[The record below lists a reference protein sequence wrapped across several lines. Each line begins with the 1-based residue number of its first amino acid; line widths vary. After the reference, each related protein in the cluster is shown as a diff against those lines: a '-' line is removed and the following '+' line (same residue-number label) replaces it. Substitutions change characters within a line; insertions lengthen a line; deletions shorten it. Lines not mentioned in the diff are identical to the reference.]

1 MRRGRPC
8 PCERKSALELNDRSP
23 LSCVPNRGLVSED
36 KQRLLV
42 VKAAMVANGGA
53 ARDLMRNL
61 PHIAERFEVKFACLN
76 LLDSQRSELL
86 SNGIPVL
93 EPVNQWKA
101 GEGLLNEITAG
112 QERSAATAWK
122 RHQQVLDA
130 IQWADAIHLTGGNGS
145 MEFPALVP
153 ADKPLHLHYLESKP
167 GIHDDVSH
175 LNPDGSGGWRP
186 WLMHLLQTMQRRR
199 IEKSFRGFDENPLWN
214 VSANSGFSAS
224 NLQRIYGI
232 KGGVLYPS
240 VDLSEFS
247 RVASSTE
254 SGSISNLGLSE
265 GEYAVTVGRLSRFK
279 GIYEA
284 VEHLGG
290 SGLELVVIG
299 GGKESENAALR
310 RFGEKR
316 GVPVKVLSGLSMPVM
331 LAVMRSSAAVIGL
344 AHGEAFGLT
353 PIEAMA
359 LGVPPVFV
367 NEGGYTET
375 VVDQLNGRLV
385 ERGDIDAWNRALE
398 QAQDSGT
405 RERWARNG
413 IARIEELGLTPDN
426 HAERLHAIISG
437 V

>member
-1 MRRGRPC
+1 MSG
-8 PCERKSALELNDRSP
+8 
-23 LSCVPNRGLVSED
+23 D

-42 VKAAMVANGGA
+42 VKAAMTVNGGA

-61 PHIAERFEVKFACLN
+61 PHIAEMFEVKFACLN
-76 LLDSQRSELL
+76 LLDSQRVEILAS
-86 SNGIPVL
+86 GIPVL
-93 EPVNQWKA
+93 EPVNQWQP
-101 GEGLLNEITAG
+101 GGGLLNEIAAG
-112 QERSAATAWK
+112 QERSAATAWRK
-122 RHQQVLDA
+122 HESAVAA
-130 IQWADAIHLTGGNGS
+130 IEWADAIHLTGGNGS

-153 ADKPLHLHYLESKP
+153 ADKPLHLHFLESKP

-186 WLMHLLQTMQRRR
+186 RLMHLLQTVQRRR
-199 IEKSFRGFDENPLWN
+199 IEKSFRGFANNPGWS
-214 VSANSGFSAS
+214 VSANSGFSS
-224 NLQRIYGI
+224 DNLHRIYGI

-240 VDLSEFS
+240 VGLSEFS
-247 RVASSTE
+247 RVAAHDETASRRELKLT
-254 SGSISNLGLSE
+254 E

-284 VEHLGG
+284 VDHLVG
-290 SGLELVVIG
+290 SGLGLVVIG

-310 RFGEKR
+310 GYGEGF
-316 GVPVKVLSGLSMPVM
+316 GVPVKVLSGLSTQVM
-331 LAVMRSSAAVIGL
+331 LAVMRGSVAVIGL

-385 ERGDIDAWNRALE
+385 ERGDLDAWNRALE
-398 QAQDSGT
+398 QARDAGT

-413 IARIEELGLTPDN
+413 LARIEELGLSPEN
-426 HAERLHAIISG
+426 HAERLHEIMNG
-437 V
+437 EG

>member
-1 MRRGRPC
+1 MSG
-8 PCERKSALELNDRSP
+8 
-23 LSCVPNRGLVSED
+23 D

-42 VKAAMVANGGA
+42 VKAAMTVNGGA

-61 PHIAERFEVKFACLN
+61 PHIAEMFEVKFACLN
-76 LLDSQRSELL
+76 LLDSQRVEILAS
-86 SNGIPVL
+86 GIPVL
-93 EPVNQWKA
+93 EPVNQWQP
-101 GEGLLNEITAG
+101 GGGFLNEIVAG
-112 QERSAATAWK
+112 QERSAATAWRK
-122 RHQQVLDA
+122 HESAVAA
-130 IQWADAIHLTGGNGS
+130 IEWADAIHLTGGNGS

-153 ADKPLHLHYLESKP
+153 ADKPLHLHFLESKP

-186 WLMHLLQTMQRRR
+186 RLMHLLQTVQRRR
-199 IEKSFRGFDENPLWN
+199 IEKSFRGFADNPGWS
-214 VSANSGFSAS
+214 VSANSGFSS
-224 NLQRIYGI
+224 DNLHRIYGI

-247 RVASSTE
+247 RVAAHDETASRRELKLT
-254 SGSISNLGLSE
+254 E

-284 VEHLGG
+284 VDHLVG
-290 SGLELVVIG
+290 SGLGLVVIG

-310 RFGEKR
+310 GYGEGF
-316 GVPVKVLSGLSMPVM
+316 GVPVKVLSGLSTQVM
-331 LAVMRSSAAVIGL
+331 LAVMRGSAAVIGL

-385 ERGDIDAWNRALE
+385 ERGDLDAWNRALE
-398 QAQDSGT
+398 QARDAGT

-413 IARIEELGLTPDN
+413 LARIEELGLTPEN
-426 HAERLHAIISG
+426 HAERLHEIMNG
-437 V
+437 EG

>member
-1 MRRGRPC
+1 MSG
-8 PCERKSALELNDRSP
+8 
-23 LSCVPNRGLVSED
+23 D

-42 VKAAMVANGGA
+42 VKAAMTVNGGA

-61 PHIAERFEVKFACLN
+61 PHIAEMFEVKFACLN
-76 LLDSQRSELL
+76 LLDSQRVEILAS
-86 SNGIPVL
+86 GIPVL
-93 EPVNQWKA
+93 EPVNQWQP
-101 GEGLLNEITAG
+101 GGGLLNEIAAG
-112 QERSAATAWK
+112 QERSAATAWRK
-122 RHQQVLDA
+122 HESAVAA
-130 IQWADAIHLTGGNGS
+130 IEWADAIHLTGGNGS

-153 ADKPLHLHYLESKP
+153 ADKPLHLHFLESKP

-186 WLMHLLQTMQRRR
+186 RLMHLLQTVQRRR
-199 IEKSFRGFDENPLWN
+199 IEKSFRGFANNPGWS
-214 VSANSGFSAS
+214 VSANSGFSS
-224 NLQRIYGI
+224 DNLHRIYGI

-247 RVASSTE
+247 RVAAHDETASRRELKLT
-254 SGSISNLGLSE
+254 E

-284 VEHLGG
+284 VDHLVG
-290 SGLELVVIG
+290 SGLGLVVIG

-310 RFGEKR
+310 GYGEGF
-316 GVPVKVLSGLSMPVM
+316 GVPVKVLSGLSTQVM
-331 LAVMRSSAAVIGL
+331 LAVMRGSAAVIGL

-385 ERGDIDAWNRALE
+385 ERGDLDAWNRALE
-398 QAQDSGT
+398 QARDAGT

-413 IARIEELGLTPDN
+413 LARIEELGLTPEN
-426 HAERLHAIISG
+426 HAERLHEIMNG
-437 V
+437 EG

>member
-1 MRRGRPC
+1 MSG
-8 PCERKSALELNDRSP
+8 
-23 LSCVPNRGLVSED
+23 D

-42 VKAAMVANGGA
+42 VKAAMTVNGGA

-61 PHIAERFEVKFACLN
+61 PRIAEMFEVKFACLN
-76 LLDSQRSELL
+76 LLDSQRVEILAS
-86 SNGIPVL
+86 GIPVL
-93 EPVNQWKA
+93 EPVNQWQP
-101 GEGLLNEITAG
+101 GGGLLNEIAAG
-112 QERSAATAWK
+112 QERSAATAWRK
-122 RHQQVLDA
+122 HESAVAA
-130 IQWADAIHLTGGNGS
+130 IEWADAIHLTGGNGS

-153 ADKPLHLHYLESKP
+153 ADKPLHLHFLESKP

-186 WLMHLLQTMQRRR
+186 RLMHLLQTVQRRR
-199 IEKSFRGFDENPLWN
+199 IEKSFRGFANNPGWS
-214 VSANSGFSAS
+214 VSANSGFSS
-224 NLQRIYGI
+224 DNLHRIYGI

-247 RVASSTE
+247 RVAAHDETASRRELKLT
-254 SGSISNLGLSE
+254 E

-284 VEHLGG
+284 VDHLVG
-290 SGLELVVIG
+290 SGLGLVVIG

-310 RFGEKR
+310 GYGEGF
-316 GVPVKVLSGLSMPVM
+316 GVPVKVLSGLSTQVM
-331 LAVMRSSAAVIGL
+331 LAVMRGSAAVIGL

-385 ERGDIDAWNRALE
+385 ERGDLDAWNRALE
-398 QAQDSGT
+398 QARDAGT

-413 IARIEELGLTPDN
+413 LARIEELGLTPEN
-426 HAERLHAIISG
+426 HAERLHEIMNG
-437 V
+437 GG

>member
-1 MRRGRPC
+1 MSG
-8 PCERKSALELNDRSP
+8 
-23 LSCVPNRGLVSED
+23 D

-42 VKAAMVANGGA
+42 VKAAMTVNGGA

-61 PHIAERFEVKFACLN
+61 PHIAEMFEVKFACLN
-76 LLDSQRSELL
+76 LLDSQRVEILAS
-86 SNGIPVL
+86 GIPVL
-93 EPVNQWKA
+93 EPVNQWQP
-101 GEGLLNEITAG
+101 GGGLLNEIAAG
-112 QERSAATAWK
+112 QERSAATAWRK
-122 RHQQVLDA
+122 HESAVAA
-130 IQWADAIHLTGGNGS
+130 IEWADAIHLTGGNGS

-153 ADKPLHLHYLESKP
+153 ADKPLHLHFLESKP

-186 WLMHLLQTMQRRR
+186 RLMHLLQTVQRRR
-199 IEKSFRGFDENPLWN
+199 IEKSFRGFADNPGWS
-214 VSANSGFSAS
+214 VSANSGFSS
-224 NLQRIYGI
+224 DNLHRIYGI

-247 RVASSTE
+247 RVAAHDETASRRELKLT
-254 SGSISNLGLSE
+254 E

-284 VEHLGG
+284 VDHLVG
-290 SGLELVVIG
+290 SGLGLVVIG

-310 RFGEKR
+310 GYGESF
-316 GVPVKVLSGLSMPVM
+316 GVPVKVLSGLSTQVM
-331 LAVMRSSAAVIGL
+331 LAVMRGSAAVIGL

-385 ERGDIDAWNRALE
+385 ERGDLDAWNRALE
-398 QAQDSGT
+398 QARDAGT

-413 IARIEELGLTPDN
+413 LARIEELGLTPEN
-426 HAERLHAIISG
+426 HAERLHEIMNG
-437 V
+437 EG

>member
-1 MRRGRPC
+1 MSG
-8 PCERKSALELNDRSP
+8 
-23 LSCVPNRGLVSED
+23 D

-42 VKAAMVANGGA
+42 VKAAMTVNGGA

-61 PHIAERFEVKFACLN
+61 PHIAEMFEVKFACLN
-76 LLDSQRSELL
+76 LLDSQRVEILAS
-86 SNGIPVL
+86 GIPVL
-93 EPVNQWKA
+93 EPVNQWQP
-101 GEGLLNEITAG
+101 GGGLLNEIAAG
-112 QERSAATAWK
+112 QERSAATAWRK
-122 RHQQVLDA
+122 HESAVAA
-130 IQWADAIHLTGGNGS
+130 IEWADAIHLTGGNGS

-153 ADKPLHLHYLESKP
+153 ADKPLHLHFLESKP

-186 WLMHLLQTMQRRR
+186 RLMHLLQTVQRRR
-199 IEKSFRGFDENPLWN
+199 IEKSFRGFANNPGWS
-214 VSANSGFSAS
+214 VSANSGFSS
-224 NLQRIYGI
+224 DNLHRIYGI

-247 RVASSTE
+247 RVAAHDETASRRELKLT
-254 SGSISNLGLSE
+254 E

-284 VEHLGG
+284 VDHLVG
-290 SGLELVVIG
+290 SGLGLVVIG

-310 RFGEKR
+310 GYGEGF
-316 GVPVKVLSGLSMPVM
+316 GVPVKVLSGLSTQVM
-331 LAVMRSSAAVIGL
+331 LAVMRGSAAVIGL

-385 ERGDIDAWNRALE
+385 ERGDLDAWNRALE
-398 QAQDSGT
+398 QARDAGT

-413 IARIEELGLTPDN
+413 LARIEELGLTPEN
-426 HAERLHAIISG
+426 HAERLHEIMNG
-437 V
+437 GG

>member
-122 RHQQVLDA
+122 RHEQVLDA

-167 GIHDDVSH
+167 CIHDDVSH
-175 LNPDGSGGWRP
+175 LNPDGSGAWRP
-186 WLMHLLQTMQRRR
+186 GLMHLLQTMQRRR

-247 RVASSTE
+247 RVATSTE

-265 GEYAVTVGRLSRFK
+265 GE
-279 GIYEA
+279 
-284 VEHLGG
+284 
-290 SGLELVVIG
+290 
-299 GGKESENAALR
+299 
-310 RFGEKR
+310 
-316 GVPVKVLSGLSMPVM
+316 
-331 LAVMRSSAAVIGL
+331 
-344 AHGEAFGLT
+344 
-353 PIEAMA
+353 
-359 LGVPPVFV
+359 
-367 NEGGYTET
+367 
-375 VVDQLNGRLV
+375 
-385 ERGDIDAWNRALE
+385 
-398 QAQDSGT
+398 
-405 RERWARNG
+405 
-413 IARIEELGLTPDN
+413 
-426 HAERLHAIISG
+426 
-437 V
+437 

>member
-1 MRRGRPC
+1 MSG
-8 PCERKSALELNDRSP
+8 
-23 LSCVPNRGLVSED
+23 D

-42 VKAAMVANGGA
+42 VKAAMTVNGGA

-61 PHIAERFEVKFACLN
+61 PHIAEMFEVKFACLN
-76 LLDSQRSELL
+76 LLDSQRVEILAS
-86 SNGIPVL
+86 GIPVL
-93 EPVNQWKA
+93 EPVNQWQP
-101 GEGLLNEITAG
+101 GGGLLNEIAAG
-112 QERSAATAWK
+112 QERSAATAWRK
-122 RHQQVLDA
+122 HESAVAA
-130 IQWADAIHLTGGNGS
+130 IEWADAIHLTGGNGS

-153 ADKPLHLHYLESKP
+153 ADKPLHLHFLESKP

-186 WLMHLLQTMQRRR
+186 RLMHLLQTVQRRR
-199 IEKSFRGFDENPLWN
+199 IEKSFRGFADNPGWS
-214 VSANSGFSAS
+214 VSANSGFSS
-224 NLQRIYGI
+224 DNLHRIYGI

-247 RVASSTE
+247 RVAAHDETASRRELKLT
-254 SGSISNLGLSE
+254 E

-284 VEHLGG
+284 VDHLVG
-290 SGLELVVIG
+290 SGLGLVVIG

-310 RFGEKR
+310 GYGEGF
-316 GVPVKVLSGLSMPVM
+316 GVPVKVLSGLSTQVM
-331 LAVMRSSAAVIGL
+331 LAVMRGSVAVIGL

-385 ERGDIDAWNRALE
+385 ERGDLDAWNRALE
-398 QAQDSGT
+398 QARDAGT

-413 IARIEELGLTPDN
+413 LARIEELGLTPEN
-426 HAERLHAIISG
+426 HAERLHEIMNG
-437 V
+437 GG

>member
-1 MRRGRPC
+1 MSG
-8 PCERKSALELNDRSP
+8 
-23 LSCVPNRGLVSED
+23 D

-42 VKAAMVANGGA
+42 VKAAMTVNGGA

-61 PHIAERFEVKFACLN
+61 PHIAEMFEVKFACLN
-76 LLDSQRSELL
+76 LLDSQRVEILAS
-86 SNGIPVL
+86 GIPVL
-93 EPVNQWKA
+93 EPVNQWQP
-101 GEGLLNEITAG
+101 GGGLLNEIAAG
-112 QERSAATAWK
+112 QERSAATAWRK
-122 RHQQVLDA
+122 HESVVAA
-130 IQWADAIHLTGGNGS
+130 IEWADAIHLTGGNGS

-153 ADKPLHLHYLESKP
+153 ADKPLHLHFLESKP

-175 LNPDGSGGWRP
+175 LNSDGSGGWRP
-186 WLMHLLQTMQRRR
+186 RLMHLLQTVQRRR
-199 IEKSFRGFDENPLWN
+199 IEKSFRGFADNPGWS
-214 VSANSGFSAS
+214 VSANSGFSS
-224 NLQRIYGI
+224 DNLHRIYGI

-247 RVASSTE
+247 RVAAHDETASRRELKLT
-254 SGSISNLGLSE
+254 E

-284 VEHLGG
+284 VDHLVG
-290 SGLELVVIG
+290 SGLGLVVIG

-310 RFGEKR
+310 GYGEGF
-316 GVPVKVLSGLSMPVM
+316 GVPVKVLSGLSTQVM
-331 LAVMRSSAAVIGL
+331 LAVMRGSAAVIGL

-385 ERGDIDAWNRALE
+385 ERGDLDAWNRALE
-398 QAQDSGT
+398 QARDAGT

-413 IARIEELGLTPDN
+413 LARIEELGLTPEN
-426 HAERLHAIISG
+426 HAERLHEIMNG
-437 V
+437 GG

>member
-1 MRRGRPC
+1 MSG
-8 PCERKSALELNDRSP
+8 
-23 LSCVPNRGLVSED
+23 D

-42 VKAAMVANGGA
+42 GKAAMTVNGGA

-61 PHIAERFEVKFACLN
+61 PHIAEMFEVKFACLN
-76 LLDSQRSELL
+76 LLDSQRVEILAS
-86 SNGIPVL
+86 GIPVL
-93 EPVNQWKA
+93 EPVNQWQP
-101 GEGLLNEITAG
+101 GGGLLNEIAAG
-112 QERSAATAWK
+112 QERSAATAWRK
-122 RHQQVLDA
+122 HESAVAA
-130 IQWADAIHLTGGNGS
+130 IEWADAIHLTGGNGS

-153 ADKPLHLHYLESKP
+153 ADKPLHLHFLESKP

-186 WLMHLLQTMQRRR
+186 RLMHLLQTVQRRR
-199 IEKSFRGFDENPLWN
+199 IEKSFRGFANNPGWS
-214 VSANSGFSAS
+214 VSANSGFSS
-224 NLQRIYGI
+224 DNLHRIYGI

-247 RVASSTE
+247 RVAAHDETASRRELELT
-254 SGSISNLGLSE
+254 E

-284 VEHLGG
+284 VDHLVG
-290 SGLELVVIG
+290 SGLGLVVIG

-310 RFGEKR
+310 GYGEGF
-316 GVPVKVLSGLSMPVM
+316 GVPVKVLSGLSTQVM
-331 LAVMRSSAAVIGL
+331 LAVMRGSAAVIGL

-385 ERGDIDAWNRALE
+385 ERGDLDAWNRALE
-398 QAQDSGT
+398 QARDAGT

-413 IARIEELGLTPDN
+413 LARIEELGLTPEN
-426 HAERLHAIISG
+426 HAERLHEIMNG
-437 V
+437 EG

>member
-1 MRRGRPC
+1 
-8 PCERKSALELNDRSP
+8 
-23 LSCVPNRGLVSED
+23 VSGD

-42 VKAAMVANGGA
+42 VKAAMTVNGGA

-61 PHIAERFEVKFACLN
+61 PHIAEMFEVKFACLN
-76 LLDSQRSELL
+76 LLDSQRVEILAS
-86 SNGIPVL
+86 GIPVL
-93 EPVNQWKA
+93 EPVNQWQP
-101 GEGLLNEITAG
+101 GGGLLNEIVAG
-112 QERSAATAWK
+112 QERSAATAWRK
-122 RHQQVLDA
+122 HESAVAA
-130 IQWADAIHLTGGNGS
+130 IEWADAIHLTGGNGS

-153 ADKPLHLHYLESKP
+153 ADKPLHLHFLESKP

-186 WLMHLLQTMQRRR
+186 RLMHLLQTVQRRR
-199 IEKSFRGFDENPLWN
+199 IEKSFRGFADNPGWS
-214 VSANSGFSAS
+214 VSANSGFSS
-224 NLQRIYGI
+224 DNLHRIYGI

-247 RVASSTE
+247 RVAAHDETASRRELKLT
-254 SGSISNLGLSE
+254 E

-284 VEHLGG
+284 VDHLVG
-290 SGLELVVIG
+290 SGLGLVVIG

-310 RFGEKR
+310 GYGEGF
-316 GVPVKVLSGLSMPVM
+316 GVPVKVLSGLSTQVM
-331 LAVMRSSAAVIGL
+331 LAVMRGSAAVIGL

-385 ERGDIDAWNRALE
+385 ERGDLDAWNRALE
-398 QAQDSGT
+398 QARDAGT

-413 IARIEELGLTPDN
+413 LARIEELGLTPEN
-426 HAERLHAIISG
+426 HAERLHEIMNG
-437 V
+437 EG

>member
-1 MRRGRPC
+1 MSG
-8 PCERKSALELNDRSP
+8 
-23 LSCVPNRGLVSED
+23 D

-42 VKAAMVANGGA
+42 VKAAMTVNGGA

-61 PHIAERFEVKFACLN
+61 PHIAEMFEVKFACLN
-76 LLDSQRSELL
+76 LLDSQRVEILAS
-86 SNGIPVL
+86 GIPVL
-93 EPVNQWKA
+93 EPVNQWQP
-101 GEGLLNEITAG
+101 GGGLLNEIVAG
-112 QERSAATAWK
+112 QERSAATAWRK
-122 RHQQVLDA
+122 HESAVAA
-130 IQWADAIHLTGGNGS
+130 IEWADAIHLTGGNGS

-153 ADKPLHLHYLESKP
+153 ADKPLHLHFLESKP

-186 WLMHLLQTMQRRR
+186 RLMHLLQTMQRRR
-199 IEKSFRGFDENPLWN
+199 IEKSFRGFADNPGWS
-214 VSANSGFSAS
+214 VSANSGFSS
-224 NLQRIYGI
+224 DNLHRIYGI

-247 RVASSTE
+247 RVAAHDEADSRRELKLT
-254 SGSISNLGLSE
+254 E

-284 VEHLGG
+284 VDHLVG
-290 SGLELVVIG
+290 SGLGLVVIG

-310 RFGEKR
+310 GYGEGF
-316 GVPVKVLSGLSMPVM
+316 GVPVKVLSGLSTQVM
-331 LAVMRSSAAVIGL
+331 LAVMRGSAAVIGL

-385 ERGDIDAWNRALE
+385 ERGDLDAWNRALE
-398 QAQDSGT
+398 QARDAGT

-413 IARIEELGLTPDN
+413 LARIEELGLTPEN
-426 HAERLHAIISG
+426 HAERLHEIMNG
-437 V
+437 EG

>member
-1 MRRGRPC
+1 MSG
-8 PCERKSALELNDRSP
+8 
-23 LSCVPNRGLVSED
+23 D

-42 VKAAMVANGGA
+42 VKAAMTVNGGA

-61 PHIAERFEVKFACLN
+61 PHIAEMFEVKFACLN
-76 LLDSQRSELL
+76 LLDSQRVEILAS
-86 SNGIPVL
+86 GIPVL
-93 EPVNQWKA
+93 EPVNQWQP
-101 GEGLLNEITAG
+101 GGGLLNEIAAG
-112 QERSAATAWK
+112 QERSAATAWRK
-122 RHQQVLDA
+122 HESAVAA
-130 IQWADAIHLTGGNGS
+130 IEWADAIHLTGGNGS

-153 ADKPLHLHYLESKP
+153 ADKPLHLHFLESKP

-186 WLMHLLQTMQRRR
+186 RLMHLLQTVQRRR
-199 IEKSFRGFDENPLWN
+199 IEKSFRGFANNPGWS
-214 VSANSGFSAS
+214 VSANSGFSS
-224 NLQRIYGI
+224 DNLHRIYGI

-247 RVASSTE
+247 RVAAHDETASRRELKLT
-254 SGSISNLGLSE
+254 E

-284 VEHLGG
+284 VDHLVG
-290 SGLELVVIG
+290 SGLGLVVIG

-310 RFGEKR
+310 GYGEGF
-316 GVPVKVLSGLSMPVM
+316 GVPVKVLSGLSTQVM
-331 LAVMRSSAAVIGL
+331 LAVMRGSVAVIGL

-385 ERGDIDAWNRALE
+385 ERGDLDAWNRALE
-398 QAQDSGT
+398 QARDAGT

-413 IARIEELGLTPDN
+413 LARIEELGLTPEN
-426 HAERLHAIISG
+426 HAERLHEIMNG
-437 V
+437 GG

>member
-1 MRRGRPC
+1 MSG
-8 PCERKSALELNDRSP
+8 
-23 LSCVPNRGLVSED
+23 D

-42 VKAAMVANGGA
+42 VKAAMTVNGGA

-61 PHIAERFEVKFACLN
+61 PRIAEMFEVKFACLN
-76 LLDSQRSELL
+76 LLDSQRVEILASR
-86 SNGIPVL
+86 IPVL
-93 EPVNQWKA
+93 EPVIQWQP
-101 GEGLLNEITAG
+101 GGGLLNEIAAG
-112 QERSAATAWK
+112 QERSAATAWRK
-122 RHQQVLDA
+122 HESVVAA
-130 IQWADAIHLTGGNGS
+130 IEWADAIHLTGGNGS

-153 ADKPLHLHYLESKP
+153 ADKPLHLHFLESKP

-186 WLMHLLQTMQRRR
+186 RLMHLLQTVQRRR
-199 IEKSFRGFDENPLWN
+199 IEKSFRGFANNPGWS
-214 VSANSGFSAS
+214 VSANSGFSS
-224 NLQRIYGI
+224 DNLHRIYGI

-247 RVASSTE
+247 RVAAHDETASRRELKLT
-254 SGSISNLGLSE
+254 E

-284 VEHLGG
+284 VDHLVG
-290 SGLELVVIG
+290 SGLGLVVIG

-310 RFGEKR
+310 GYGEGF
-316 GVPVKVLSGLSMPVM
+316 GVPVKVLSGLSTQVM
-331 LAVMRSSAAVIGL
+331 LAVMRGSVAVIGL

-385 ERGDIDAWNRALE
+385 ERGDLDAWNRALE
-398 QAQDSGT
+398 QARDAGT

-413 IARIEELGLTPDN
+413 LARIEELGLTPEN
-426 HAERLHAIISG
+426 HAERLHEIMNG
-437 V
+437 GG

>member
-1 MRRGRPC
+1 MSG
-8 PCERKSALELNDRSP
+8 
-23 LSCVPNRGLVSED
+23 D

-42 VKAAMVANGGA
+42 VKAAMTVNGGA

-61 PHIAERFEVKFACLN
+61 PHIAEMFEVKFACLN
-76 LLDSQRSELL
+76 LLDSQRVEILAS
-86 SNGIPVL
+86 GIPVL
-93 EPVNQWKA
+93 EPVNQWQP
-101 GEGLLNEITAG
+101 GGGLLNEIAAG
-112 QERSAATAWK
+112 QERSAATAWRK
-122 RHQQVLDA
+122 HESAVAA
-130 IQWADAIHLTGGNGS
+130 IEWADAIHLTGGNGS

-153 ADKPLHLHYLESKP
+153 ADKPLHLHFLESKP

-186 WLMHLLQTMQRRR
+186 RLMHLLQTVQRRR
-199 IEKSFRGFDENPLWN
+199 IEKSFRGFANNPGWS
-214 VSANSGFSAS
+214 VSANSGFSS
-224 NLQRIYGI
+224 DNLHRIYGI

-247 RVASSTE
+247 RVAAHDETASRRELKLT
-254 SGSISNLGLSE
+254 E
-265 GEYAVTVGRLSRFK
+265 GEYAITVGRLSRFK

-284 VEHLGG
+284 VDHLVG
-290 SGLELVVIG
+290 SGLGLVVIG

-310 RFGEKR
+310 GYGEGF
-316 GVPVKVLSGLSMPVM
+316 GVPVKVLSGLSTQVM
-331 LAVMRSSAAVIGL
+331 LAVMRGSAAVIGL

-385 ERGDIDAWNRALE
+385 ERGDLDAWNRALE
-398 QAQDSGT
+398 QARDAGT

-413 IARIEELGLTPDN
+413 LARIEELGLTPEN
-426 HAERLHAIISG
+426 HAERLHEIMNG
-437 V
+437 EG

>member
-1 MRRGRPC
+1 
-8 PCERKSALELNDRSP
+8 
-23 LSCVPNRGLVSED
+23 
-36 KQRLLV
+36 
-42 VKAAMVANGGA
+42 
-53 ARDLMRNL
+53 
-61 PHIAERFEVKFACLN
+61 
-76 LLDSQRSELL
+76 
-86 SNGIPVL
+86 
-93 EPVNQWKA
+93 
-101 GEGLLNEITAG
+101 
-112 QERSAATAWK
+112 
-122 RHQQVLDA
+122 
-130 IQWADAIHLTGGNGS
+130 

-153 ADKPLHLHYLESKP
+153 ADKPLHLHFLESKP

-186 WLMHLLQTMQRRR
+186 RLMHLLQTVQRRR
-199 IEKSFRGFDENPLWN
+199 IEKSFRGFADNPGWS
-214 VSANSGFSAS
+214 VSANSGFSS
-224 NLQRIYGI
+224 DNLHRIYGI

-247 RVASSTE
+247 RVAAHDETASRRELKLT
-254 SGSISNLGLSE
+254 E

-284 VEHLGG
+284 VDHLVG
-290 SGLELVVIG
+290 SGLGLVVIG

-310 RFGEKR
+310 GYGEGF
-316 GVPVKVLSGLSMPVM
+316 GVPVKVLSGLSTQVM
-331 LAVMRSSAAVIGL
+331 LAVMRGSAAVIGL

-385 ERGDIDAWNRALE
+385 ERGDLDAWNRALE
-398 QAQDSGT
+398 QARDAGT

-413 IARIEELGLTPDN
+413 LARIEELGLTPEN
-426 HAERLHAIISG
+426 HAERLHEIMNG
-437 V
+437 EG

>member
-1 MRRGRPC
+1 MSG
-8 PCERKSALELNDRSP
+8 
-23 LSCVPNRGLVSED
+23 D

-42 VKAAMVANGGA
+42 VKAAMTVNGGA

-61 PHIAERFEVKFACLN
+61 PHIAEMFEVKFACLN
-76 LLDSQRSELL
+76 LLDSQRVEILAS
-86 SNGIPVL
+86 GIPVL
-93 EPVNQWKA
+93 EPVNQWQP
-101 GEGLLNEITAG
+101 GGGLLNEIAAG
-112 QERSAATAWK
+112 QERSAATAWRK
-122 RHQQVLDA
+122 HESAVAA
-130 IQWADAIHLTGGNGS
+130 IEWADAIHLTGGNGS

-153 ADKPLHLHYLESKP
+153 ADKPLHLHFLESKP

-186 WLMHLLQTMQRRR
+186 RLMHLLQTVQRRR
-199 IEKSFRGFDENPLWN
+199 IEKSFRGFADNPGWS
-214 VSANSGFSAS
+214 VSANSGFSS
-224 NLQRIYGI
+224 DNLHRIYGI

-247 RVASSTE
+247 RVAAHDETASRRELKLT
-254 SGSISNLGLSE
+254 E

-284 VEHLGG
+284 VDHLVG
-290 SGLELVVIG
+290 SGLGLVVIG

-310 RFGEKR
+310 GYGEGF
-316 GVPVKVLSGLSMPVM
+316 GVPVKVLSGLSTQVM
-331 LAVMRSSAAVIGL
+331 LAVMRGSVAVIGL

-385 ERGDIDAWNRALE
+385 ERGDLDAWNRALE
-398 QAQDSGT
+398 QARDAGT

-413 IARIEELGLTPDN
+413 LARIEELGLTPEN
-426 HAERLHAIISG
+426 HSERLHEIMNG
-437 V
+437 GG

>member
-1 MRRGRPC
+1 MSG
-8 PCERKSALELNDRSP
+8 
-23 LSCVPNRGLVSED
+23 D

-42 VKAAMVANGGA
+42 VKAAMTVNGGA

-61 PHIAERFEVKFACLN
+61 PHIAEMFEVKFACLN
-76 LLDSQRSELL
+76 LLDSQRVEILAS
-86 SNGIPVL
+86 GIPVL
-93 EPVNQWKA
+93 EPVNQWQP
-101 GEGLLNEITAG
+101 GGGLLNEIAAG
-112 QERSAATAWK
+112 QERSAATAWRK
-122 RHQQVLDA
+122 HESAVAA
-130 IQWADAIHLTGGNGS
+130 IEWADAIHLTGGNGS

-153 ADKPLHLHYLESKP
+153 ADKPLHLHFLESKP

-186 WLMHLLQTMQRRR
+186 RLMHLLQTVQRRR
-199 IEKSFRGFDENPLWN
+199 IEKSFRGFADNPGWS
-214 VSANSGFSAS
+214 VSANSGFSS
-224 NLQRIYGI
+224 DNLHRIYGI

-247 RVASSTE
+247 RVAAHDETASRRELKLT
-254 SGSISNLGLSE
+254 E

-284 VEHLGG
+284 VDHLVG
-290 SGLELVVIG
+290 SGLGLVVIG

-310 RFGEKR
+310 DYGESF
-316 GVPVKVLSGLSMPVM
+316 GVPVKVLSGLSTQVM
-331 LAVMRSSAAVIGL
+331 LAVMRGSAAVIGL

-385 ERGDIDAWNRALE
+385 ERGDLDAWNRALE
-398 QAQDSGT
+398 QARDAGT

-413 IARIEELGLTPDN
+413 LARIEELGLTPEN
-426 HAERLHAIISG
+426 HAERLHEIMNG
-437 V
+437 GG

>member
-1 MRRGRPC
+1 MSG
-8 PCERKSALELNDRSP
+8 
-23 LSCVPNRGLVSED
+23 D

-42 VKAAMVANGGA
+42 VKAAMTVNGGA

-61 PHIAERFEVKFACLN
+61 PHIAEMFEVKFACLN
-76 LLDSQRSELL
+76 LLDSQRVEILAS
-86 SNGIPVL
+86 GIPVL
-93 EPVNQWKA
+93 EPVNQWQP
-101 GEGLLNEITAG
+101 GGGLLNEIVAG
-112 QERSAATAWK
+112 QERSAATAWRK
-122 RHQQVLDA
+122 HESAVAA
-130 IQWADAIHLTGGNGS
+130 IEWADAIHLTGGNGS

-153 ADKPLHLHYLESKP
+153 ADKPLHLHFLESKP

-186 WLMHLLQTMQRRR
+186 RLMHLLQTVQRRR
-199 IEKSFRGFDENPLWN
+199 IEKSFRGFADNPGWS
-214 VSANSGFSAS
+214 VSANSGFSS
-224 NLQRIYGI
+224 DNLHRIYGI

-247 RVASSTE
+247 RVAAHDETA
-254 SGSISNLGLSE
+254 SIRELKLTE

-284 VEHLGG
+284 VDHLVG
-290 SGLELVVIG
+290 SGLGLVVIG

-310 RFGEKR
+310 GYGEGF
-316 GVPVKVLSGLSMPVM
+316 GVPVKVLSGLSTQVM
-331 LAVMRSSAAVIGL
+331 LAVMRGSAAVIGL

-385 ERGDIDAWNRALE
+385 ERGDLDAWNRALE
-398 QAQDSGT
+398 QARDAGT

-413 IARIEELGLTPDN
+413 LARIEELGLTPEN
-426 HAERLHAIISG
+426 HAERLHEIMNG
-437 V
+437 EG

>member
-1 MRRGRPC
+1 MT
-8 PCERKSALELNDRSP
+8 
-23 LSCVPNRGLVSED
+23 V
-36 KQRLLV
+36 
-42 VKAAMVANGGA
+42 NGGA

-61 PHIAERFEVKFACLN
+61 PHIAEMFEVKFACLN
-76 LLDSQRSELL
+76 LLDSQRVEILAS
-86 SNGIPVL
+86 GIPVL
-93 EPVNQWKA
+93 EPVNQWQP
-101 GEGLLNEITAG
+101 GGGLLNEIVAG
-112 QERSAATAWK
+112 QERSAATAWRK
-122 RHQQVLDA
+122 HESAVAA
-130 IQWADAIHLTGGNGS
+130 IEWADAIHLTGGNGS

-153 ADKPLHLHYLESKP
+153 ADKPLHLHFLESKP

-186 WLMHLLQTMQRRR
+186 RLMHLLQTVQRRR
-199 IEKSFRGFDENPLWN
+199 IEKSFRGFADNPGWS
-214 VSANSGFSAS
+214 VSANSGFSS
-224 NLQRIYGI
+224 DNLHRIYGI

-247 RVASSTE
+247 RVAAHDETASRRELKLT
-254 SGSISNLGLSE
+254 E

-284 VEHLGG
+284 VDHLVG
-290 SGLELVVIG
+290 SGLGLVVIG

-310 RFGEKR
+310 GYGEGF
-316 GVPVKVLSGLSMPVM
+316 GVPVKVLSGLSTQVM
-331 LAVMRSSAAVIGL
+331 LAVMRGSAAAIGL

-385 ERGDIDAWNRALE
+385 ERGDLDAWNRALE
-398 QAQDSGT
+398 QARDAGT

-413 IARIEELGLTPDN
+413 LARIEELGLTPEN
-426 HAERLHAIISG
+426 HAERLHEIMNG
-437 V
+437 EG

>member
-1 MRRGRPC
+1 MSG
-8 PCERKSALELNDRSP
+8 
-23 LSCVPNRGLVSED
+23 D

-42 VKAAMVANGGA
+42 VKAAMTVNGGA

-61 PHIAERFEVKFACLN
+61 PHIAEMFEVKFACLN
-76 LLDSQRSELL
+76 LLDSQRVEILAS
-86 SNGIPVL
+86 GIPVL
-93 EPVNQWKA
+93 EPVNQWQP
-101 GEGLLNEITAG
+101 GGGLLNEIVAG
-112 QERSAATAWK
+112 QERSAATAWRK
-122 RHQQVLDA
+122 HESAVAA
-130 IQWADAIHLTGGNGS
+130 IEWADAIHLTGGNGS

-153 ADKPLHLHYLESKP
+153 ADKPLHLHFLESKP
-167 GIHDDVSH
+167 GIHDYVSH

-186 WLMHLLQTMQRRR
+186 RLMHLLQTVQRRR
-199 IEKSFRGFDENPLWN
+199 IEKSFRGFANNPGWS
-214 VSANSGFSAS
+214 VSANSGFSS
-224 NLQRIYGI
+224 DNLHRIYGI

-247 RVASSTE
+247 RVAAHDETASRRELKLT
-254 SGSISNLGLSE
+254 E

-284 VEHLGG
+284 VDHLVG
-290 SGLELVVIG
+290 SGLGLVVIG

-310 RFGEKR
+310 GYGEGF
-316 GVPVKVLSGLSMPVM
+316 GVPVKVLSGLSTQVM
-331 LAVMRSSAAVIGL
+331 LAVMRGSVAVIGL

-385 ERGDIDAWNRALE
+385 ERGDLDAWNRALE
-398 QAQDSGT
+398 QARDAGT

-413 IARIEELGLTPDN
+413 LARIEELGLTPEN
-426 HAERLHAIISG
+426 HAERLHEIMNG
-437 V
+437 EG

>member
-1 MRRGRPC
+1 MSG
-8 PCERKSALELNDRSP
+8 
-23 LSCVPNRGLVSED
+23 D

-42 VKAAMVANGGA
+42 VKAAMTVNGGA

-61 PHIAERFEVKFACLN
+61 PHIAEMFEVKFACLN
-76 LLDSQRSELL
+76 LLDSQRVEILAS
-86 SNGIPVL
+86 GIPVL
-93 EPVNQWKA
+93 EPVNQWQP
-101 GEGLLNEITAG
+101 GGGLLNEIAAG
-112 QERSAATAWK
+112 QERSAATAWRK
-122 RHQQVLDA
+122 HESAVAA
-130 IQWADAIHLTGGNGS
+130 IEWADAIHLTGGNGS

-153 ADKPLHLHYLESKP
+153 ADKPLHLHFLESKP

-186 WLMHLLQTMQRRR
+186 RLMHLLQTVQRRR
-199 IEKSFRGFDENPLWN
+199 IEKSFRGFADNPGWS
-214 VSANSGFSAS
+214 VSANSGFSS
-224 NLQRIYGI
+224 DNLHRIYGI

-247 RVASSTE
+247 RVAAHDETASRRELKLT
-254 SGSISNLGLSE
+254 E

-284 VEHLGG
+284 VDHLVG
-290 SGLELVVIG
+290 SGLGLVVIG

-310 RFGEKR
+310 GYGEGF
-316 GVPVKVLSGLSMPVM
+316 GVPVKVLSGLSTQVM
-331 LAVMRSSAAVIGL
+331 LAVMRGSAAVIGL

-385 ERGDIDAWNRALE
+385 ERGDLDAWNRALE
-398 QAQDSGT
+398 QARDAGT

-413 IARIEELGLTPDN
+413 LARIEELGLTPEN
-426 HAERLHAIISG
+426 HAERLHEIMNG
-437 V
+437 GG

>member
-1 MRRGRPC
+1 MSG
-8 PCERKSALELNDRSP
+8 
-23 LSCVPNRGLVSED
+23 D

-42 VKAAMVANGGA
+42 VKAAMTVNGGA

-61 PHIAERFEVKFACLN
+61 PHIAEMFEVKFACLN
-76 LLDSQRSELL
+76 LLDSQRVEILAS
-86 SNGIPVL
+86 GIPVL
-93 EPVNQWKA
+93 EPVNQWQP
-101 GEGLLNEITAG
+101 GGGLLNEIAAG
-112 QERSAATAWK
+112 QERSAATAWRK
-122 RHQQVLDA
+122 HESAVAA
-130 IQWADAIHLTGGNGS
+130 IEWADAIHLTGGNGS

-153 ADKPLHLHYLESKP
+153 ADKPLHLHFLESKP

-186 WLMHLLQTMQRRR
+186 RLMHLLQIVQRRR
-199 IEKSFRGFDENPLWN
+199 IEKSFRGFADNPGWS
-214 VSANSGFSAS
+214 VSANSGFSS
-224 NLQRIYGI
+224 DNLHRIYGI

-247 RVASSTE
+247 RVAAHDETASRRELKLT
-254 SGSISNLGLSE
+254 E

-284 VEHLGG
+284 VDHLVG
-290 SGLELVVIG
+290 SGLGLVVIG

-310 RFGEKR
+310 GYGECF
-316 GVPVKVLSGLSMPVM
+316 GVPVKVLSGLSTQVM
-331 LAVMRSSAAVIGL
+331 LAVMRGSAAVIGL

-385 ERGDIDAWNRALE
+385 ERGDLDAWNRALE
-398 QAQDSGT
+398 QARDAGT

-413 IARIEELGLTPDN
+413 LARIEELGLTPEN
-426 HAERLHAIISG
+426 HAERLHEIMNG
-437 V
+437 EG

>member
-1 MRRGRPC
+1 MSG
-8 PCERKSALELNDRSP
+8 
-23 LSCVPNRGLVSED
+23 D

-42 VKAAMVANGGA
+42 VKAAMTVNGGA

-61 PHIAERFEVKFACLN
+61 PHIAEMFEVKFACLN
-76 LLDSQRSELL
+76 LLDSQRVEILAS
-86 SNGIPVL
+86 GIPVL
-93 EPVNQWKA
+93 EPVNQWQP
-101 GEGLLNEITAG
+101 GGGLLNEIVAG
-112 QERSAATAWK
+112 QERSAATAWRK
-122 RHQQVLDA
+122 HESAVAA
-130 IQWADAIHLTGGNGS
+130 IEWADAIHLTGGNGS

-153 ADKPLHLHYLESKP
+153 ADKPLHLHFLESKP

-186 WLMHLLQTMQRRR
+186 RLMHLLQTVQRRR
-199 IEKSFRGFDENPLWN
+199 IEKSFRGFADNPGWS
-214 VSANSGFSAS
+214 VSANSGFSS
-224 NLQRIYGI
+224 DNLHRIYGI

-247 RVASSTE
+247 RVAAHDETASRRELKLT
-254 SGSISNLGLSE
+254 E
-265 GEYAVTVGRLSRFK
+265 GEYAITVGRLSRFK

-284 VEHLGG
+284 VDHLVG
-290 SGLELVVIG
+290 SGLGLVVIG

-310 RFGEKR
+310 GYGEGF
-316 GVPVKVLSGLSMPVM
+316 GVPVKVLSGLSTQVM
-331 LAVMRSSAAVIGL
+331 LAVMRGSAAVIGL

-385 ERGDIDAWNRALE
+385 ERGDLDAWNRALE
-398 QAQDSGT
+398 QARDAGT

-413 IARIEELGLTPDN
+413 LARIEELGLTPEN
-426 HAERLHAIISG
+426 HAERLHEIMNG
-437 V
+437 EG

>member
-1 MRRGRPC
+1 MSG
-8 PCERKSALELNDRSP
+8 
-23 LSCVPNRGLVSED
+23 D

-42 VKAAMVANGGA
+42 VKAAMTVNGGA

-61 PHIAERFEVKFACLN
+61 PHIAEMFEVKFACLN
-76 LLDSQRSELL
+76 LLDSQRVEILAS
-86 SNGIPVL
+86 GIPVL
-93 EPVNQWKA
+93 EPVNQWQP
-101 GEGLLNEITAG
+101 GGGLLNEIAAG
-112 QERSAATAWK
+112 QERSAATAWRK
-122 RHQQVLDA
+122 HESAVAA
-130 IQWADAIHLTGGNGS
+130 IEWADAIHLTGGNGS

-153 ADKPLHLHYLESKP
+153 ADKPLHLHFLESKP
-167 GIHDDVSH
+167 GIHDYVSH

-186 WLMHLLQTMQRRR
+186 RLMHLLQTVQRRR
-199 IEKSFRGFDENPLWN
+199 IEKSFRGFANNPGWS
-214 VSANSGFSAS
+214 VSANSGFSS
-224 NLQRIYGI
+224 DNLHRIYGI

-247 RVASSTE
+247 RVAAHDETASRREFKLT
-254 SGSISNLGLSE
+254 E

-284 VEHLGG
+284 VDHLVG
-290 SGLELVVIG
+290 SGLGLVVIG

-310 RFGEKR
+310 GYGEGF
-316 GVPVKVLSGLSMPVM
+316 GVPVKVLSGLSTQVM
-331 LAVMRSSAAVIGL
+331 LAVMRGSVAVIGL

-385 ERGDIDAWNRALE
+385 ERGDLDAWNRALE
-398 QAQDSGT
+398 QARDAGT

-413 IARIEELGLTPDN
+413 LARIEELGLTPEN
-426 HAERLHAIISG
+426 HAERLHEIMNG
-437 V
+437 EG

>member
-1 MRRGRPC
+1 MSG
-8 PCERKSALELNDRSP
+8 
-23 LSCVPNRGLVSED
+23 D

-42 VKAAMVANGGA
+42 VKAAMTVNGGA

-61 PHIAERFEVKFACLN
+61 PHIAEMFEVKFACLN
-76 LLDSQRSELL
+76 LLDSQRVEILAS
-86 SNGIPVL
+86 GIPVL
-93 EPVNQWKA
+93 EPVNQWQP
-101 GEGLLNEITAG
+101 GGGLLNEIVAG
-112 QERSAATAWK
+112 QERSAATAWRK
-122 RHQQVLDA
+122 HESAVAA
-130 IQWADAIHLTGGNGS
+130 IEWADAIHLTGGNGS

-153 ADKPLHLHYLESKP
+153 ADKPLHLHFLESKP

-186 WLMHLLQTMQRRR
+186 RLMHLLQTVQRRR
-199 IEKSFRGFDENPLWN
+199 IEKSFRGFADNPGWS
-214 VSANSGFSAS
+214 VSANSGFSS
-224 NLQRIYGI
+224 DNLHRIYGI

-247 RVASSTE
+247 RVAAHDETASRRELKLT
-254 SGSISNLGLSE
+254 E

-284 VEHLGG
+284 VDHLVG
-290 SGLELVVIG
+290 SGLGLVVIG

-310 RFGEKR
+310 GYGEGF
-316 GVPVKVLSGLSMPVM
+316 GVPVKVLSGLSTQVM
-331 LAVMRSSAAVIGL
+331 LAVMRGSAAVIGL

-385 ERGDIDAWNRALE
+385 ERGDLDAWNRALE
-398 QAQDSGT
+398 QARDAGT

-413 IARIEELGLTPDN
+413 LARIEELGLTPEN
-426 HAERLHAIISG
+426 HAERLHEIMNG
-437 V
+437 EG

>member
-1 MRRGRPC
+1 MSG
-8 PCERKSALELNDRSP
+8 
-23 LSCVPNRGLVSED
+23 D

-42 VKAAMVANGGA
+42 VKAAMTVNGGA

-61 PHIAERFEVKFACLN
+61 PHIAEMFEVKFACLN
-76 LLDSQRSELL
+76 LLDSQRVEILAS
-86 SNGIPVL
+86 GIPVL
-93 EPVNQWKA
+93 EPVNQWQP
-101 GEGLLNEITAG
+101 GGGLLNEIAAG
-112 QERSAATAWK
+112 QERSAATAWRK
-122 RHQQVLDA
+122 HESAVAA
-130 IQWADAIHLTGGNGS
+130 IEWADAIHLTGGNGS

-153 ADKPLHLHYLESKP
+153 ADKPLHLHFLESKP

-186 WLMHLLQTMQRRR
+186 RLMHLLQTVQRRR
-199 IEKSFRGFDENPLWN
+199 IEKSFRGFANNPGWS
-214 VSANSGFSAS
+214 VSANSGFSS
-224 NLQRIYGI
+224 DNLHRIYGI

-247 RVASSTE
+247 RVAAHDETASRRELELT
-254 SGSISNLGLSE
+254 E

-284 VEHLGG
+284 VDHLVG
-290 SGLELVVIG
+290 SGLGLVVIG

-310 RFGEKR
+310 GYGESF
-316 GVPVKVLSGLSMPVM
+316 GVPVKVLSGLSTQVM
-331 LAVMRSSAAVIGL
+331 LAVMRGSVAVIGL

-385 ERGDIDAWNRALE
+385 ERGDLDAWNRALE
-398 QAQDSGT
+398 QARDAGT
-405 RERWARNG
+405 RAR
-413 IARIEELGLTPDN
+413 
-426 HAERLHAIISG
+426 
-437 V
+437 

>member
-1 MRRGRPC
+1 MSG
-8 PCERKSALELNDRSP
+8 
-23 LSCVPNRGLVSED
+23 D

-42 VKAAMVANGGA
+42 VKAAMTVNGGA

-61 PHIAERFEVKFACLN
+61 PHIAEMFEVKFACLN
-76 LLDSQRSELL
+76 LLDSQRVEILAS
-86 SNGIPVL
+86 GIPVL
-93 EPVNQWKA
+93 EPVNQWQP
-101 GEGLLNEITAG
+101 GGGLLIEIAAG
-112 QERSAATAWK
+112 QERSAATAWRK
-122 RHQQVLDA
+122 HESAVAA
-130 IQWADAIHLTGGNGS
+130 IEWADAIHLTGGNGS

-153 ADKPLHLHYLESKP
+153 ADKPLHLHFLESKP

-186 WLMHLLQTMQRRR
+186 RLMNLLQTVQRRR
-199 IEKSFRGFDENPLWN
+199 IEKSFRGFADNPGWS
-214 VSANSGFSAS
+214 VSANSGFSS
-224 NLQRIYGI
+224 DNLHRIYGI

-247 RVASSTE
+247 RVAAHDETASRRELKLT
-254 SGSISNLGLSE
+254 E

-284 VEHLGG
+284 VDHLVG
-290 SGLELVVIG
+290 SGLGLVVIG

-310 RFGEKR
+310 GYGEGF
-316 GVPVKVLSGLSMPVM
+316 GVPVKVLSGLSTQVM
-331 LAVMRSSAAVIGL
+331 LAVMRGSVAVIGL

-385 ERGDIDAWNRALE
+385 ERGDLDAWNRALE
-398 QAQDSGT
+398 QARDAGT

-413 IARIEELGLTPDN
+413 LARIEELGLTPEN
-426 HAERLHAIISG
+426 HAERLHEIMNG
-437 V
+437 EG

>member
-1 MRRGRPC
+1 MSG
-8 PCERKSALELNDRSP
+8 
-23 LSCVPNRGLVSED
+23 D

-42 VKAAMVANGGA
+42 VKAAMTVNGGA

-61 PHIAERFEVKFACLN
+61 PRIAEMFEVKFACLN
-76 LLDSQRSELL
+76 LLDSQRVEILAS
-86 SNGIPVL
+86 GIPVL
-93 EPVNQWKA
+93 EPVIQWQP
-101 GEGLLNEITAG
+101 GGGLLNEIAAG
-112 QERSAATAWK
+112 QERSAATAWRK
-122 RHQQVLDA
+122 HESAVAA
-130 IQWADAIHLTGGNGS
+130 IEWADAIHLTGGNGS

-153 ADKPLHLHYLESKP
+153 ADKPLHLHFLESKP

-186 WLMHLLQTMQRRR
+186 RLMHLLQTVQRRR
-199 IEKSFRGFDENPLWN
+199 IEKSFRGFADNPGWS
-214 VSANSGFSAS
+214 VSANSGFSS
-224 NLQRIYGI
+224 DNLHRIYGI

-247 RVASSTE
+247 RVAAHDE
-254 SGSISNLGLSE
+254 SASRRELKLTE

-284 VEHLGG
+284 VDHLVG
-290 SGLELVVIG
+290 SGLGLVVIG

-310 RFGEKR
+310 GYGEGFG
-316 GVPVKVLSGLSMPVM
+316 VSVKVLSGLSTQVM
-331 LAVMRSSAAVIGL
+331 LAVMRGSAAVIGL

-385 ERGDIDAWNRALE
+385 ERGDLDAWNRALE
-398 QAQDSGT
+398 QARDAGT

-413 IARIEELGLTPDN
+413 LARIEELGLTPEN
-426 HAERLHAIISG
+426 HAERLHEIMNG
-437 V
+437 EG

>member
-1 MRRGRPC
+1 MSG
-8 PCERKSALELNDRSP
+8 
-23 LSCVPNRGLVSED
+23 D

-42 VKAAMVANGGA
+42 GKAAMTVNGGA

-61 PHIAERFEVKFACLN
+61 PHIAEMFEVKFACLN
-76 LLDSQRSELL
+76 LLDSQRVEILAS
-86 SNGIPVL
+86 GIPVL
-93 EPVNQWKA
+93 EPVNQWQP
-101 GEGLLNEITAG
+101 GGGLLNEIAAG
-112 QERSAATAWK
+112 QERSAATAWRK
-122 RHQQVLDA
+122 HESAVAA
-130 IQWADAIHLTGGNGS
+130 IEWADAIHLTGGNGS

-153 ADKPLHLHYLESKP
+153 ADKPLHLHFLESKP

-186 WLMHLLQTMQRRR
+186 RLMHLLQTVQRRR
-199 IEKSFRGFDENPLWN
+199 IEKSFRGFADNPGWS
-214 VSANSGFSAS
+214 VSANSGFSS
-224 NLQRIYGI
+224 DNLHRIYGI
-232 KGGVLYPS
+232 KGGVLYPAG
-240 VDLSEFS
+240 DLSECS
-247 RVASSTE
+247 RVAAHDETASRRELELT
-254 SGSISNLGLSE
+254 E

-284 VEHLGG
+284 VDHLVG
-290 SGLELVVIG
+290 SGLGLVVIG

-310 RFGEKR
+310 AYGEGF
-316 GVPVKVLSGLSMPVM
+316 GVPVKVLSGLSTQVM
-331 LAVMRSSAAVIGL
+331 LAVMRGSAAVIGL

-385 ERGDIDAWNRALE
+385 ERGDLDAWNRALE
-398 QAQDSGT
+398 QARDAGT

-413 IARIEELGLTPDN
+413 LARIEELGLTPEN
-426 HAERLHAIISG
+426 HAERLHEIMNG
-437 V
+437 EG